1 MNMEYVRWIFFKPYL
16 SLFLSKDF
24 CLNLKI
30 EILKNFLHQPGFLI
44 KCIVKHTC
52 MLNSAILSV

>member
-44 KCIVKHTC
+44 KCIVNIHVC
-52 MLNSAILSV
+52 